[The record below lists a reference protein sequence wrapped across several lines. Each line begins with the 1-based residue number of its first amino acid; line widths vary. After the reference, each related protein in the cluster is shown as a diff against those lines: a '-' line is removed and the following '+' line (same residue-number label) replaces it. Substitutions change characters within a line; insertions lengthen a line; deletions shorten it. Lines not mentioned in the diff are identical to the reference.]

1 MEMGMTCKFGTALCA
16 FVLAAATLGTAAPNP
31 AGAAP
36 ANVLVTIS
44 TFVSLA
50 QAVGGARVSVTSLV
64 PVGASPED
72 YQPSPSD
79 IGRVHAANVLFENGL
94 GLEVWLA

>member
-1 MEMGMTCKFGTALCA
+1 MGMTCKFSVALCA
-16 FVLAAATLGTAAPNP
+16 LALGVMTPGAAAPSP
-31 AGAAP
+31 AGAVP

-50 QAVGGARVSVTSLV
+50 QAVGGSRVSVSSLV